1 MSAIVFI
8 INLPDGHFIRLLN
21 VLTLSEIVSLLQNV
35 IYQIFDL
42 FLSLIGWYIWSL
54 LIKSWLEN
62 RY

>member
-42 FLSLIGWYIWSL
+42 FLSLIG
-54 LIKSWLEN
+54 
-62 RY
+62 

>member
-8 INLPDGHFIRLLN
+8 INLSDGHYIRLLN